1 LAAPIV
7 WSDPEPHPESSTFV
21 FADLAGF
28 TALTEAH
35 GDDEAIEIAL
45 QFVDRVRKLLP
56 DYRAEE
62 VKAIGDELM
71 IRVEDPVRAV
81 QLGRRIVDELAF
93 HCSPPVRVGMHT
105 GAATRLNGDW
115 YGATVNLASR
125 VVDAAKPGEVLFTAA
140 TRRELEGRDGFAI
153 EERGTRR
160 FKHVVDP
167 VPVYEAL
174 AAGGEAKRLEIDPVC
189 RMAVDP
195 DRAASSRK
203 RLGLSYYFCSQDCR
217 EKFDAGPK
225 SYIATTAGARAA
237 RIGFLINLS
246 AFLIVGGVHLA
257 SWVARDFTA
266 DSPGMFIL
274 FWAWAVALVF
284 HYRTV
289 RRVL

>member
-1 LAAPIV
+1 LTTA
-7 WSDPEPHPESSTFV
+7 ESSTFV

-35 GDDEAIEIAL
+35 GDQEAIVIAVR
-45 QFVDRVRKLLP
+45 FADHVRKLLP
-56 DYRAEE
+56 DYGAEE
-62 VKAIGDELM
+62 VKSIGDELM
-71 IRVEDPVRAV
+71 IRVEDPVGAV
-81 QLGRRIVDELAF
+81 RLGIRIIEELAV
-93 HCSPPVRVGMHT
+93 HGSPPVRVGMHS
-105 GAATRLNGDW
+105 GLATRLGGDW

-125 VVDAAKPGEVLFTAA
+125 VVDAARPGEVLITAE
-140 TRRELEGRDGFAI
+140 TRREVQGRDGFEI

-160 FKHVVDP
+160 FKHVVEPIP
-167 VPVYEAL
+167 VFEAL
-174 AAGGEAKRLEIDPVC
+174 AAGGRTRRLEIDPVC

-195 DRAASSRK
+195 SRAASSRR
-203 RLGLSYYFCSQDCR
+203 RLGLSYYFCSADCR

-246 AFLIVGGVHLA
+246 TFMIVGAVHLI
-257 SWVARDFTA
+257 SWAARGFTA
-266 DSPGMFIL
+266 DSPGMFVL
-274 FWAWAVALVF
+274 FSIWAAALVF